1 MWALINSDNSI
12 AEIIRFPRNITINDV
27 QHSRKI
33 FTSWSWAD
41 LNAIGIYE
49 VIDNGQKGQDFF
61 EYTSQPTY
69 TFNADDNNVTTSY
82 TITEKALDDVNEV
95 WSQEEIDDGQAPD
108 GTSANDPKLDIDGNQ
123 MVTVGLKTQ
132 AKEQAK
138 RTANS
143 LISRFNWLVERSIYD
158 SSKAIPSA
166 VSTYVAAIRTDCG
179 DIETAIDGASDMTAF
194 KALYQDTYN
203 YDSDGEIT
211 SVNTVA
217 RVNRWTDDDTV
228 KTYIR

>member
-33 FTSWSWAD
+33 FTAWSWAD
-41 LNAIGIYE
+41 LNAIGIYQ
-49 VIDNGQKGQDFF
+49 VVDSGTKGDDRFQ
-61 EYTSQPTY
+61 YTSQPNY

-143 LISRFNWLVERSIYD
+143 FINRFNWLVERSIYD
-158 SSKAIPSA
+158 SSKTIPSA
-166 VSTYVAAIRTDCG
+166 VSTYVAAIRTDCN
-179 DIETAIDGASDMTAF
+179 DIETAIDNASDMTAF
-194 KALYQDTYN
+194 KALYTDTVN
-203 YDSDGEIT
+203 SDGEVTQI
-211 SVNTVA
+211 N
-217 RVNRWTDDDTV
+217 RINRWTDDDTV

>member
-1 MWALINSDNSI
+1 MWALINSDNEI
-12 AEIIRFPRNITINDV
+12 EEIIRFPKTLTIDNIKHPRTIFNTWTWE
-27 QHSRKI
+27 Q
-33 FTSWSWAD
+33 

-49 VIDNGQKGQDFF
+49 VIDNGTKGNDKF

-69 TFNADDNNVTTSY
+69 TFNADDDNVTTSY
-82 TITEKALDDVNEV
+82 TITEKGLDDVNEV

-132 AKEQAK
+132 AKEKAK

-158 SSKAIPSA
+158 SSKTIPTA
-166 VSTYVAAIRTDCG
+166 VSSYVSSIRQDCT
-179 DIETAIDGASDMTAF
+179 DIETAIDDASNLNEF

-203 YDSDGEIT
+203 YDDDGEIT
-211 SVNTVA
+211 SVDTVA
-217 RVNRWTDDDTV
+217 RINRWTNDNTV
-228 KTYIR
+228 KEYIR